1 MKRTILIIALG
12 VAFVGASLWL
22 ILSGGRSRRATRLK
36 YRIGGA
42 ILSLVALT
50 STACN
55 GPDPDPMVSC
65 YDPAPPAFYIVPAL
79 NLGDITA
86 TDVRNGDILT
96 FSYGYWQ
103 YNFKELKLVITDMDN
118 NELQT
123 ETFEMI
129 YGDNF
134 INFTIEVGEFT
145 GDAKLT
151 VYRVFENGKE
161 EQWEE
166 PYKLNVVAADKE

>member
-1 MKRTILIIALG
+1 
-12 VAFVGASLWL
+12 
-22 ILSGGRSRRATRLK
+22 
-36 YRIGGA
+36 
-42 ILSLVALT
+42 
-50 STACN
+50 
-55 GPDPDPMVSC
+55 
-65 YDPAPPAFYIVPAL
+65 
-79 NLGDITA
+79 
-86 TDVRNGDILT
+86 VRNGDILT